1 MSETSKQELIK
12 CIDELYTKYSNHPYM
27 LNRIQFHIHN
37 LSNTLEME
45 CKKHDEKMNRMND
58 LVNEQ
63 ENFYKIFLSK
73 HQYYYM
79 PYNNIY
85 YEYDGKTYKII
96 HEDDIHY
103 HLLSTITNEG
113 KLTVWKHKTKQTLL
127 KKIKERGLFTSVPES
142 YTIQNV
148 LNLLSP
154 FFQTKTEIKYFL
166 TIIGDCILKKNSQ
179 LVFFVNSDLRKVISL
194 IDSIAYITT
203 GNSIMS
209 NFVSKYHETHN
220 LAFYRIIGVNHISFD
235 LFKNV
240 LNTIAIEFLCVATH
254 YSERYNN
261 SENYLHTKAEQT
273 LRDLSLFFV
282 QNSIHNIVDQFV
294 EQCIEIADEK
304 NRITWKNMHYIWKL
318 YLSSMNIPNVLYTNT
333 LKNMLKEKIKFIEDN
348 SEVIFLGVTSKSL
361 PNVASFLHFWEE
373 HISICENEN
382 DFENEY
388 EIDELLTLYKNSTP
402 NCSIRD
408 GEMTKIILHYFSPIV
423 EVIDNKYVTNIKC
436 NLWDKQ
442 QDIKDF
448 LAHYKEKYKNDQLN
462 DKKMRAK
469 KENDLLSLDDLYENY
484 KKYFH
489 AKCVI
494 EKNANPI
501 VSKQFFEKAVCYYLM
516 NYVEFD
522 KFVSSEWLENDSDFL
537 VSKASLKLNANRTR
551 SKSMSS
557 V

>member
-1 MSETSKQELIK
+1 MSETSKEELIK
-12 CIDELYTKYSNHPYM
+12 YIDELFTKYSDNSYM
-27 LNRIQFHIHN
+27 LNRLQFHIQN
-37 LSNTLEME
+37 LSSTLEME
-45 CKKHDEKMNRMND
+45 CKKHDEKMNRMNE

-127 KKIKERGLFTSVPES
+127 KKIKERNLFTSVPET

-148 LNLLSP
+148 ITLLSP
-154 FFQTKTEIKYFL
+154 FFNNKNEIKYFL
-166 TIIGDCILKKNSQ
+166 TVIGDCILKKNSQ
-179 LVFFVNSDLRKVISL
+179 NQNNSLMFFVNSELRKVISL

-220 LAFYRIIGVNHISFD
+220 LSLYRIIGVNHILFD

-254 YSERYNN
+254 YSERYTN
-261 SENYLHTKAEQT
+261 SDNYLHAKSDTY
-273 LRDLSLFFV
+273 LRNLSFFFV
-282 QNSIHNIVDQFV
+282 QNSIPTIV
-294 EQCIEIADEK
+294 EQFMEQSIEPADEK
-304 NRITWKNMHYIWKL
+304 NTITWKNMHYIWKL
-318 YLSSMNIPNVLYTNT
+318 HLSSMNVPNVLYANT
-333 LKNMLKEKIKFIEDN
+333 LKNTLKEKMKFLEEG
-348 SEVIFLGVTSKSL
+348 SEILFLGVTSKSL
-361 PNVASFLHFWEE
+361 PSVSSFLSFWEQ
-373 HISICENEN
+373 HISIEN
-382 DFENEY
+382 DNEFDNEY
-388 EIDELLTLYKNSTP
+388 EIDELLTLYKTQSLNTHTH
-402 NCSIRD
+402 IRD
-408 GEMTKIILHYFSPIV
+408 TEMINIIHHYFSPTV
-423 EVIDNKYVTNIKC
+423 EVIDNKYITNIKC

-442 QDIKDF
+442 QDVKDF
-448 LAHYKEKYKNDQLN
+448 LMHYKENKQKETNSNQ
-462 DKKMRAK
+462 KMHAK

-489 AKCVI
+489 AKCII

-501 VSKQFFEKAVCYYLM
+501 VSKQFFEKAGCYYLM
-516 NYVEFD
+516 NYIEFD
-522 KFVSSEWLENDSDFL
+522 KFVSSEWLQTE
-537 VSKASLKLNANRTR
+537 AI
-551 SKSMSS
+551 
-557 V
+557 

>member
-1 MSETSKQELIK
+1 MSEPIKEELIK
-12 CIDELYTKYSNHPYM
+12 YIDELFTKYSDNSYM
-27 LNRIQFHIHN
+27 LNRIQFHIQN
-37 LSNTLEME
+37 LSSTLEME
-45 CKKHDEKMNRMND
+45 CKKHDEKINRMNE

-127 KKIKERGLFTSVPES
+127 KKIKERNLFTSVPET

-148 LNLLSP
+148 LTLLSP
-154 FFQTKTEIKYFL
+154 FFNNKNEIKYFL
-166 TIIGDCILKKNSQ
+166 TVIGDCILKKNSQ
-179 LVFFVNSDLRKVISL
+179 NQNNPLMFFVNSDLRKVISL

-220 LAFYRIIGVNHISFD
+220 LSLYRIIGVNHISFD

-254 YSERYNN
+254 YSERYTN
-261 SENYLHTKAEQT
+261 SDNYLHTKSDT
-273 LRDLSLFFV
+273 DLRNLSFFFV
-282 QNSIHNIVDQFV
+282 QNSISTIVEQFM
-294 EQCIEIADEK
+294 EQCIEHADDK
-304 NRITWKNMHYIWKL
+304 NTITWKNMHYIWKL
-318 YLSSMNIPNVLYTNT
+318 HLSCMNVPNVLYANT
-333 LKNMLKEKIKFIEDN
+333 LKNTLKEKMKFLEEGSD
-348 SEVIFLGVTSKSL
+348 VVFLGITSKSL
-361 PNVASFLHFWEE
+361 PSVSSFLSFWEQ
-373 HISICENEN
+373 HISIENEN
-382 DFENEY
+382 EFDNEY
-388 EIDELLTLYKNSTP
+388 EIDELLTLYKSQPLNTHTH
-402 NCSIRD
+402 IRD
-408 GEMTKIILHYFSPIV
+408 TEMINIIYHYFSPTV
-423 EVIDNKYVTNIKC
+423 EVIDNKYITNIKC

-442 QDIKDF
+442 QDVKAF
-448 LAHYKEKYKNDQLN
+448 LTHYKENKQKEINNQ
-462 DKKMRAK
+462 KIHAK

-489 AKCVI
+489 AKYII
-494 EKNANPI
+494 EKNASPI

-516 NYVEFD
+516 IYIEFD
-522 KFVSSEWLENDSDFL
+522 KFVSSEWLQNDD
-537 VSKASLKLNANRTR
+537 TI
-551 SKSMSS
+551 
-557 V
+557 